1 MNATPLKVL
10 RHTQLLIAAV
20 LSNYS
25 GKKVLVE
32 RLKIVADPARPSI
45 YGARW
50 FAMTKTLPRKE
61 VLIADFVVDL
71 NGASIEACIEAVEE
85 VEFASWPPTSSA
97 R

>member
-1 MNATPLKVL
+1 MNATPVQDPT
-10 RHTQLLIAAV
+10 TQRLIAAV

-32 RLKIVADPARPSI
+32 RLHVFADPARVGI
-45 YGARW
+45 HGVRW
-50 FAMTKTLPRKE
+50 FALTKTLPRKE
-61 VLIADFVVDL
+61 VVIADFVVDL
-71 NGASIEACIEAVEE
+71 NGASVEAHIEAVEE